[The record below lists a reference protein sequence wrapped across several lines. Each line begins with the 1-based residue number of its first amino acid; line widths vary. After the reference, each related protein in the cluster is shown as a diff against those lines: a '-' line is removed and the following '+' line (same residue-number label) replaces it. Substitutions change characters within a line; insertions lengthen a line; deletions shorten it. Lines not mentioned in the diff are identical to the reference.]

1 MASNPA
7 PLVICHNSW
16 KKRFSN
22 LIHYYYY
29 YNRQLFPSIQLKN
42 LGIILSFTTVF
53 RNFNLN
59 QNQIITYLEKINEN
73 QSIIGG
79 GESIKQP

>member
-29 YNRQLFPSIQLKN
+29 YNRQLFPSTPAKKSWDYFVIHNGVQK
-42 LGIILSFTTVF
+42 F
-53 RNFNLN
+53 
-59 QNQIITYLEKINEN
+59 
-73 QSIIGG
+73 
-79 GESIKQP
+79 

>member
-1 MASNPA
+1 
-7 PLVICHNSW
+7 L
-16 KKRFSN
+16 
-22 LIHYYYY
+22 L
-29 YNRQLFPSIQLKN
+29 
-42 LGIILSFTTVF
+42 FTTVF

-79 GESIKQP
+79 GGINQTTMILIFLFKSQNKSLFLN